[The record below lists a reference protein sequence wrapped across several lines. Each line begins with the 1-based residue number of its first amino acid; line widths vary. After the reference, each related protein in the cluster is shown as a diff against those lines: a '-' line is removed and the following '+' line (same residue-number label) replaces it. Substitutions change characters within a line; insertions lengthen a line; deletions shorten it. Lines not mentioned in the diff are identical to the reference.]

1 MLLKCVVVP
10 HIINSGCAHNHPEGK
25 KMTLEELQEKVN
37 ELAESNKSLVAKN
50 KELLNEVKVFKDK
63 ARGVEIDP
71 AEFQSIK
78 TELEEARGQL
88 AKVEKLS
95 KTELD
100 KLSNDIKKKDA
111 ALQKHLLDGGLTD
124 ALAKAGVKA
133 EYMDATKALLRERA
147 GINVDGDNY
156 MAVFGDKPL
165 LDGVKEWATSDAGKH
180 FIAAPA
186 NSGGGANGS
195 GGGKQKINRADFD
208 KKSPIE
214 KAQYVQNGGI
224 VTE

>member
-1 MLLKCVVVP
+1 
-10 HIINSGCAHNHPEGK
+10 
-25 KMTLEELQEKVN
+25 MTLEELQAKVN
-37 ELAESNKSLVAKN
+37 ELSSANEALAAKN
-50 KELLNEVKVFKDK
+50 KELLTEVKTFKAK
-63 ARGVEIDP
+63 AKGVEIDP
-71 AEFQSIK
+71 AEFEAIK

-133 EYMDATKALLRERA
+133 EYMDATKALLREKA
-147 GINVDGDNY
+147 GIKVDGDNY
-156 MAVFGDKPL
+156 LAVFGDKPL

-186 NSGGGANGS
+186 NSGGGANGGN
-195 GGGKQKINRADFD
+195 GGTGGRKITRAEFDGKG
-208 KKSPIE
+208 PIE
-214 KAQYVQNGGI
+214 RAQYVSSGGTVI
-224 VTE
+224 D